1 MDRPWAMVR
10 ELAIG
15 ILINAVVLGFARF
28 SYGMILPFMQQSLGL
43 TYTQAG
49 LLGTVTALGY
59 VGMVM
64 VAGMA
69 ATKWGNKIA
78 FTFGILL
85 ASISLLSLGFSQHF
99 FVVMLWMLLAGVGT
113 SFTYTPLVSYFME
126 RYSHIRA
133 TVTGIISG
141 GWGVG
146 ILFVGFA
153 VPWLVAANPENG
165 WRLAWMAFGIIGL
178 LTYGLSLFLPASK
191 CQPLLASSPKKF
203 TEQKKESLL
212 SAIYLNPSV
221 ICHGLIYFSIGLSYL
236 IPPTFLLAYMIHAG
250 ISPKL
255 AGFWMAMN
263 GFFGIFSGLLW
274 GMLADRFGHRGMFRL
289 SMIFN
294 VVALILPT
302 IWENGGAFLFSCL
315 LLGVTVGG
323 MISLLLANVSQ
334 HVPTPYISAALGYV
348 TFYFGIG
355 QLLGPLITGWIIDTW
370 TNGFRFAFWFAALVL
385 SVGYFMTYGIKTY
398 QARIS
403 EPSHSLDKI

>member
-1 MDRPWAMVR
+1 MGRPWAMVH

-28 SYGMILPFMQQSLGL
+28 SYGIILPFMQQGLGI

-64 VAGMA
+64 MAGMV
-69 ATKWGNKIA
+69 ATKWGNKVA
-78 FTFGILL
+78 FSFGTLI
-85 ASISLLSLGFSQHF
+85 ASISLLALGLSKRFS
-99 FVVMLWMLLAGVGT
+99 VVMLWMLLAGVGT

-133 TVTGIISG
+133 TVTGIVSG

-153 VPWLVAANPENG
+153 VPWLAAANPENG
-165 WRLAWMAFGIIGL
+165 WRLAWMAFGVIGL
-178 LTYGLSLFLPASK
+178 LTFGLSLSLPASK
-191 CQPLLASSPKKF
+191 SQQPASPPSQKH
-203 TEQKKESLL
+203 TEEKKESLL
-212 SAIYLNPSV
+212 SVIYLNPSV
-221 ICHGLIYFSIGLSYL
+221 NCHGIIYFCIGLSYL
-236 IPPTFLLAYMIHAG
+236 IPPTFLLAYMMHAG
-250 ISPKL
+250 ISSKL
-255 AGFWMAMN
+255 AGFWMALN
-263 GFFGIFSGLLW
+263 GFFGIFSGPLW
-274 GMLADRFGHRGMFRL
+274 GLLADRFGRREMFRL
-289 SMIFN
+289 SMFCN

-302 IWENGGAFLFSCL
+302 IWENGVAFLFSCL
-315 LLGVTVGG
+315 LLGVTGGG

-355 QLLGPLITGWIIDTW
+355 QLLGPL
-370 TNGFRFAFWFAALVL
+370 
-385 SVGYFMTYGIKTY
+385 
-398 QARIS
+398 
-403 EPSHSLDKI
+403 